1 MYFNQTWC
9 AHQELEA
16 VYCTPLSDIDK
27 DAEENSYMEEI
38 VACWHIIRW
47 WFFVRDS
54 RKIWNFC

>member
-16 VYCTPLSDIDK
+16 VCCTLLSDIDK

-38 VACWHIIRW
+38 VAYWRIMRW
-47 WFFVRDS
+47 WLFVRDS
-54 RKIWNFC
+54 RKI